1 MLRAAVRPM
10 QRCNRQKFKG
20 VGTEPILSGADALTH
35 LTMLHATRNEHP
47 RLSHVAHA
55 VALQLALAV
64 PEMPDTIVRA
74 RSGSLVAG
82 RRHCMQL
89 YSTHAALHAAAVA
102 HCPVAHA
109 RSGRCYAAYEHVPH
123 CWGAS
128 R

>member
-1 MLRAAVRPM
+1 M
-10 QRCNRQKFKG
+10 QQKFKG
-20 VGTEPILSGADALTH
+20 VGTEPIESSRRADAHTN
-35 LTMLHATRNEHP
+35 LTMLHAIRNEHP

-64 PEMPDTIVRA
+64 PDTIVRA